1 MVLSPPLC
9 SALAIV
15 PLGKKPYDGR
25 TLNKGEPE
33 MSANEIENVS
43 RCALIVIDVQESF
56 RQMPFWSETEVP
68 AFKEAL
74 LALDDGCRARG
85 VPVVHIFHVGQAGP
99 FSEGSGAVRGLD
111 WLPGSPNVSFV
122 KHTHNAFSDTGLD
135 LWLRR
140 HGVER
145 LIIAGIR
152 TEQCCETTT
161 RVASDIG
168 YQVDFV
174 SEATLTFSMTHPV
187 SSRVYSSQEIKA
199 HTELVLAGR
208 FARIASVDDCLSS
221 LGAVHA

>member
-1 MVLSPPLC
+1 MTFIIWGVSNVMTVKM
-9 SALAIV
+9 SALSTE
-15 PLGKKPYDGR
+15 GD
-25 TLNKGEPE
+25 PE
-33 MSANEIENVS
+33 MSANEIENRS

-56 RQMPFWSETEVP
+56 RQMPFWSETDVP
-68 AFKEAL
+68 AFKAAL

-85 VPVVHIFHVGQAGP
+85 VPVVHIFHIGQAGP
-99 FSEGSGAVRGLD
+99 FTEESGAVRGLD
-111 WLPGSPNVSFV
+111 WLPGSPDACFF

-152 TEQCCETTT
+152 SEQCCETTT

-174 SEATLTFSMTHPV
+174 SEATLTFPMTHPR
-187 SSRVYSSQEIKA
+187 SGRVYSPEEIKA

-208 FARIASVDDCLSS
+208 FARIASVADCLAR
-221 LGAVHA
+221 LGAVDA